1 MKQNT
6 LEWLVFSIK
15 SVVSALFFVFAFGGV
30 ATLCQLLKHHMLDAS
45 LLYDFWSEQ
54 AVIAVIVGIVLA
66 GGWLLSVRY
75 FYTQLQLTTLTQ
87 AVENLQTQLTDSKN
101 SDAGTTLTEMH
112 LGRRLNPLATS
123 VNDLYVAAQS
133 AMEDERDI
141 ERSKDEMITNV
152 SHDLRTPLT
161 SILGYLGLIVND
173 SEQHLSVADTQKYAE
188 TAFGKAQQMKLLV
201 EDLFDYTQVRQV
213 DFRLRWA
220 PLDLA
225 ALLQQLAVSYELE
238 GKQKKVVISAVTN
251 PDSIEMMGD
260 PDQLARVFMNLISN
274 ALKYGKGAT
283 FIRLSS
289 KMMKERNLVEVRVT
303 NNGEPVPEESVD
315 RLFDRFYRVE
325 GSRNTGTGGT
335 GLGLA
340 IVHTVIEAHGGTIRV
355 SSDEELTSF
364 IIQLPLNI
372 QDNDDDV

>member
-15 SVVSALFFVFAFGGV
+15 SVVSALFFVFAFGGA
-30 ATLCQLLKHHMLDAS
+30 ATLFQLLKHHMLDAS
-45 LLYDFWSEQ
+45 LLYAFWNEQ
-54 AVIAVIVGIVLA
+54 TVIAVIVGIVLA

-87 AVENLQTQLTDSKN
+87 AVEDLQTQLTDSKN
-101 SDAGTTLTEMH
+101 SDAGTTLTAMH

-133 AMEDERDI
+133 AMEEERDI

-173 SEQHLSVADTQKYAE
+173 TEHHLSVDDTQKYAE

-213 DFRLRWA
+213 DFKLRWA

-340 IVHTVIEAHGGTIRV
+340 IVHSVIEAHGGTIRV

-372 QDNDDDV
+372 QDDDEDV